1 MPAMRQRA
9 QRAALIASLSAWPL
23 LTLPLPT
30 HATTTTNHPATM
42 QVPIQ
47 VEHTAGKVEPSH

>member
-9 QRAALIASLSAWPL
+9 QRAALIASLCAWPL

-30 HATTTTNHPATM
+30 HAIPNTTQAPM
-42 QVPIQ
+42 QVK
-47 VEHTAGKVEPSH
+47 HTAGKVELSR

>member
-30 HATTTTNHPATM
+30 HATTAHLPATA
-42 QVPIQ
+42 QTPIQ
-47 VEHTAGKVEPSH
+47 VEHTAGKVEPSR

>member
-30 HATTTTNHPATM
+30 HATTTHWPSITQAPM
-42 QVPIQ
+42 QA
-47 VEHTAGKVEPSH
+47 EHTAGKVELSR

>member
-30 HATTTTNHPATM
+30 HATPPVQAGVPAAASSATV
-42 QVPIQ
+42 Q
-47 VEHTAGKVEPSH
+47 TSR